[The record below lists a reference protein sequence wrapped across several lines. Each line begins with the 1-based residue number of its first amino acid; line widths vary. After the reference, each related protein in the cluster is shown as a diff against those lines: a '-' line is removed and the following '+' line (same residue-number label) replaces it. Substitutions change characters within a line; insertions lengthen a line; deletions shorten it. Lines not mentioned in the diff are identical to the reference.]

1 MRRED
6 KNKNKSSQRGAM
18 EGREGKARCKA
29 IINSI
34 ITTSVS
40 SLENNNE
47 RMVCVPYIVDRAKP
61 RKIVNVEITVKR
73 SSNDGSFHH
82 ILGKFGKD
90 NMNREHESRA
100 ERHESNCPYSKF
112 AAPALIGEFVVFFF
126 FCSRGHLCRHVGFAK
141 SAE

>member
-6 KNKNKSSQRGAM
+6 KNKNKSSERGAM
-18 EGREGKARCKA
+18 EGRAGKARCKA

-47 RMVCVPYIVDRAKP
+47 RMVCVPYIVNRAKP

-90 NMNREHESRA
+90 NMNREHESKLKGMKATFRT
-100 ERHESNCPYSKF
+100 RNLPLQLSLVNS
-112 AAPALIGEFVVFFF
+112 FF
-126 FCSRGHLCRHVGFAK
+126 FCFFFSLPRSSLSSRCLC
-141 SAE
+141 

>member
-1 MRRED
+1 MRRQD
-6 KNKNKSSQRGAM
+6 KNKNKSSERGAM
-18 EGREGKARCKA
+18 EGRAGKARCKA

-47 RMVCVPYIVDRAKP
+47 RMMCVPYIVDRAKP

-90 NMNREHESRA
+90 NMNREHHESRA
-100 ERHESNCPYSKF
+100 ERHESNFPYSKF
-112 AAPALIGEFVVFFF
+112 AAPALIGEFVFFF
-126 FCSRGHLCRHVGFAK
+126 FFVFAPAVI
-141 SAE
+141 SVVTLSSSC

>member
-1 MRRED
+1 MRRQD
-6 KNKNKSSQRGAM
+6 KNKNKSSERGAM
-18 EGREGKARCKA
+18 EGRAGKARCKA

-47 RMVCVPYIVDRAKP
+47 RMVCVPYIVNRAKP

-90 NMNREHESRA
+90 NMNREHESKLKGMKATFRT
-100 ERHESNCPYSKF
+100 RNLPLQLSLVNS
-112 AAPALIGEFVVFFF
+112 FF
-126 FCSRGHLCRHVGFAK
+126 FCFFFSLPRSSLSSRCLC
-141 SAE
+141 

>member
-1 MRRED
+1 
-6 KNKNKSSQRGAM
+6 M
-18 EGREGKARCKA
+18 EGRAGKARCKA

-47 RMVCVPYIVDRAKP
+47 RMVCVPYIVNRAKP

-90 NMNREHESRA
+90 NMNREHESKLKGMKATFRT
-100 ERHESNCPYSKF
+100 RNLPLQLSLVNSVFFC
-112 AAPALIGEFVVFFF
+112 FFF
-126 FCSRGHLCRHVGFAK
+126 FYLPRSSLSSRCLQVAK